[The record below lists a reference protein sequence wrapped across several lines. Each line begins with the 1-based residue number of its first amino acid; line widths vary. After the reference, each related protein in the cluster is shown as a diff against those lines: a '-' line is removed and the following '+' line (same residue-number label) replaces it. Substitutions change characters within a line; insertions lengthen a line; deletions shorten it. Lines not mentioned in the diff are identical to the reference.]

1 MLLENLF
8 FSAAITEGKLEASV
22 KTENHNV
29 VVSFNDKQTIHVYMK
44 QVLFKGVGVYI
55 DCDIP
60 KDQEKYVVKS
70 IYQPQHDKM
79 EFASFYD
86 IKYKI
91 PPKQN
96 RSEYM
101 VSLMNKIVSEYL
113 KQMFLNKSAARY
125 YFSAITTLIN
135 EMDLEDIFELENDIV
150 LELTTLGEYIKEKII
165 KSKEYEL
172 LGINWMGFL
181 IIENLIEKWEE
192 KDIIESNA
200 SIKESIQLL
209 FENEIDKF
217 IRNMIKVPET
227 LISSQAKQRVVE
239 LYYN

>member
-1 MLLENLF
+1 
-8 FSAAITEGKLEASV
+8 
-22 KTENHNV
+22 
-29 VVSFNDKQTIHVYMK
+29 
-44 QVLFKGVGVYI
+44 
-55 DCDIP
+55 
-60 KDQEKYVVKS
+60 
-70 IYQPQHDKM
+70 
-79 EFASFYD
+79 
-86 IKYKI
+86 
-91 PPKQN
+91 
-96 RSEYM
+96 
-101 VSLMNKIVSEYL
+101 
-113 KQMFLNKSAARY
+113 
-125 YFSAITTLIN
+125 
-135 EMDLEDIFELENDIV
+135 MDLEDIFELENDIV